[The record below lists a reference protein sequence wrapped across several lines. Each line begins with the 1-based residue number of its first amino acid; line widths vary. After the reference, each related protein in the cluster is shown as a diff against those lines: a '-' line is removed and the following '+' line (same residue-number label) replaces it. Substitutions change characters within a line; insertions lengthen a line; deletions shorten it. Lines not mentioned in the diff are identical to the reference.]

1 MKIAKYLFLL
11 ALLLAGTI
19 SVFVATKDG
28 KYAIQHKKIIDV
40 SRDLVYKYVAD
51 SKNWDSINPW
61 KGEKF
66 SIKSTEKVTNESITQ
81 QIILNEIENQL
92 HLEFRDTLKN
102 KTLAIWS
109 TQGDL
114 SFQDKFLSIIGKG
127 KKNDFEDRFE
137 EGLSAINK
145 TLTREIN
152 SFDIKIDGFVKRDTI
167 FYIQRPLVS
176 TKEQIPA
183 MIKHYLPKLQQ
194 LLTATRTASSG
205 NPFLIYHAQDSVANQ
220 FKYSIA
226 IPLKKK
232 IYTSSD
238 SDIIT
243 GQINP
248 SSTLKA
254 TVKGN
259 YIHLNKAL
267 RSLYNEL
274 PKYKLEVSDKYKY
287 LEVISKNPSTDKLAS
302 NWLTEIY
309 LPVRPIKK
317 DPPIK
322 KEKKI
327 NQDSLTKAII
337 KDILSADKNQKK

>member
-11 ALLLAGTI
+11 ILLLAGTI

-28 KYAIQHKKIIDV
+28 KYAIKHKKVIDV
-40 SRDLVYKYVAD
+40 SRDIVYKYVTD
-51 SKNWDSINPW
+51 TKNWDSINPW
-61 KGEKF
+61 AGEKF
-66 SIKSTEKVTNESITQ
+66 SILSSEKTENESITQ
-81 QIILNEIENQL
+81 QIILNDIENQL
-92 HLEFRDTLKN
+92 KLELRDTLNK

-109 TQGDL
+109 TEGDL
-114 SFQDKFLSIIGKG
+114 SFQDKFLSIIGRG

-137 EGLSAINK
+137 EGLSAVNK

-152 SFDIKIDGFVKRDTI
+152 SFDIKIDGFIKRDTV

-176 TKEQIPA
+176 TKEQIPM
-183 MIKHYLPKLQQ
+183 MIKHFLPKLQKI
-194 LLTATRTASSG
+194 LSSTG
-205 NPFLIYHAQDSVANQ
+205 TPSNGSPFLIYHVQDSSANK

-226 IPLKKK
+226 IPLEKK
-232 IYTSSD
+232 IYTTTD

-267 RSLYNEL
+267 QDLYKEL

-287 LEVISKNPSTDKLAS
+287 LEVISKNPLTDKSAS
-302 NWLTEIY
+302 NWVTEIY

-317 DPPIK
+317 EVAPVK
-322 KEKKI
+322 KEKKL
-327 NQDSLTKAII
+327 NQDSITKAII
-337 KDILSADKNQKK
+337 KDILNADKKK

>member
-11 ALLLAGTI
+11 MLLLAGTI
-19 SVFVATKDG
+19 SVFVATKEG
-28 KYAIQHKKIIDV
+28 KYSIEHKKIIDV
-40 SRDLVYKYVAD
+40 SRDIVYKYVAD
-51 SKNWDSINPW
+51 GKNWDSINPW
-61 KGEKF
+61 IGEKF
-66 SIKSTEKVTNESITQ
+66 IIKSTEKVPGESITQ
-81 QIILNEIENQL
+81 QITLNDIENQL
-92 HLEFRDTLKN
+92 QLVFRDTLKN

-109 TQGDL
+109 TKGDL

-137 EGLSAINK
+137 EGLSAVNK

-152 SFDIKIDGFVKRDTI
+152 SFNIKIDGFVKRDTV

-176 TKEQIPA
+176 KKEQIPT
-183 MIKHYLPKLQQ
+183 MIKHYLPKLQK
-194 LLTATRTASSG
+194 LLSSTGTPTNG
-205 NPFLIYHAQDSVANQ
+205 NPFLIYHSQDSIKNE

-226 IPLKKK
+226 IPIKKK
-232 IYTSSD
+232 IYTSSE

-259 YIHLNKAL
+259 YIHLHKAL
-267 RSLYNEL
+267 DSLYKEL
-274 PKYKLEVSDKYKY
+274 PKYKLEISDKYKY
-287 LEVISKNPSTDKLAS
+287 LEVIPKNPSTDKLAS
-302 NWLTEIY
+302 NWVTELY

-317 DPPIK
+317 APIVK

-337 KDILSADKNQKK
+337 NDILNADKNQKK

>member
-11 ALLLAGTI
+11 TLLLAGTI
-19 SVFVATKDG
+19 SVFVATKEG
-28 KYAIQHKKIIDV
+28 KYSIEHKKVIEV
-40 SRDLVYKYVAD
+40 SRDIVYKYVAD
-51 SKNWDSINPW
+51 GKNWDSINPW
-61 KGEKF
+61 TGEKF
-66 SIKSTEKVTNESITQ
+66 IIKSTEKVPNESISQ
-81 QIILNEIENQL
+81 QIILNDIENQL
-92 HLEFRDTLKN
+92 RLEFRDTLKN

-109 TQGDL
+109 TKGNL

-152 SFDIKIDGFVKRDTI
+152 SFSLKIDGFVKRDTV

-176 TKEQIPA
+176 KKEQIPM
-183 MIKHYLPKLQQ
+183 MIKYHLPKLQKV
-194 LLTATRTASSG
+194 LSSTGTPTNG
-205 NPFLIYHAQDSVANQ
+205 NPFLIYHAQDSSKNQ

-226 IPLKKK
+226 IPIKKK
-232 IYTSSD
+232 IYTSSE

-259 YIHLNKAL
+259 YIHLQKGL
-267 RSLYNEL
+267 ETLYKEL
-274 PKYKLEVSDKYKY
+274 PKYKLEISDKFKY
-287 LEVISKNPSTDKLAS
+287 LEVISKNPTTDKSAS

-317 DPPIK
+317 APVVK
-322 KEKKI
+322 KVKKI

-337 KDILSADKNQKK
+337 NDILSADKNRKK